1 MIVNF
6 AKINIDMKYIITL
19 ITLNL
24 ILLNSNAQSIFE
36 KKTNDN
42 FAYEINGEIAG
53 LKDSSVILG
62 YYFEDNQYAK
72 DTAIVNNGK
81 FTFTGFE
88 PLKGGMYFVLL
99 SESRIFDLII
109 SEQFFSF
116 STKIDDL
123 QGSMKFKN
131 SVENPPFYEYINFIS
146 NVSQSAQN
154 IIQKIE
160 ATSDK
165 EQEEW
170 KKKLENINNSVQD
183 YQNSFIEK
191 NINKFFAKV
200 VKSTLQI
207 TPPPAPDNL
216 NENEKQMFQL
226 EYYKEEFLN
235 NMDFSD
241 ERMIRTPQY
250 IFYDKINQYLNK
262 LTAQHPDSINAAA
275 DVLVEKARN
284 NKEVFKYIVH
294 HITSTYE
301 QSKIMGMDAVFV
313 HMVEKYY
320 LTDQCYWV
328 DSTQLVKI
336 ADRAKKIAP
345 NLIGQLAEEFV
356 DFYGTPFMKDTIEN
370 TYTLNQI
377 KSKYT
382 VLIFYGPTCGHCKKQ
397 IPKIK
402 KEVDS
407 LLEVGHDITTFAV
420 ATEFDRKEWIKFI
433 NDQKTWEWI
442 NVSDIRHDEEGNPVA
457 SSDWRDKYD
466 IHSTPVVYLL
476 DEKKRIIGKRVS
488 PKQIGE
494 IINNKEKT
502 K

>member
-1 MIVNF
+1 
-6 AKINIDMKYIITL
+6 MKYIITL
-19 ITLNL
+19 ITINL
-24 ILLNSNAQSIFE
+24 ILFTSNAQSIFE

-42 FAYEINGEIAG
+42 LAYQISGEIIG

-72 DTAIVNNGK
+72 DTAVVKNGI
-81 FTFTGFE
+81 FTFTGAE

-99 SESRIFDLII
+99 SESKIFDIII

-131 SVENPPFYEYINFIS
+131 TSENPPFYDYINFIS
-146 NVSQSAQN
+146 NVSQNAKP

-160 ATSDK
+160 ASSGK

-170 KKKLENINNSVQD
+170 KSELEKINSSVQD
-183 YQNSFIEK
+183 FQNSFINK
-191 NINKFFAKV
+191 NKNKFFAKV
-200 VKSTLQI
+200 VKSTMQI
-207 TPPPAPDNL
+207 TPPAAPDSL
-216 NENEKQMFQL
+216 DENEKQMYQL
-226 EYYKEEFLN
+226 KYYKKKYLD

-262 LTAQHPDSINAAA
+262 LTAQHPDSINIAA
-275 DVLVEKARN
+275 DILVEKARE

-320 LTDQCYWV
+320 LTNQCFWV
-328 DSTQLVKI
+328 DSVQLTKI

-345 NLIGQLAEEFV
+345 NLIGQVAEEFV
-356 DFYGTPFMKDTIEN
+356 DFYGTPFMKDTSGN

-407 LLEVGHDITTFAV
+407 LLNTGQDITTFAV

-442 NVSDIRHDEEGNPVA
+442 NVSDIRHDDEGNPVA

-494 IINNKEKT
+494 IIINREKI

>member
-1 MIVNF
+1 
-6 AKINIDMKYIITL
+6 MKYIISI
-19 ITLNL
+19 ITFNL
-24 ILLNSNAQSIFE
+24 IFFTTNAQSMFE
-36 KKTNDN
+36 KKTNND
-42 FAYEINGEIAG
+42 FAYQISGEIIG

-62 YYFEDNQYAK
+62 YYYEDNQYAK

-81 FTFTGFE
+81 FTFTGAE

-99 SESRIFDLII
+99 SESKIFDIII

-131 SVENPPFYEYINFIS
+131 TYENPPFYDYINFIS
-146 NVSQSAQN
+146 NVSEKAKP

-160 ATSDK
+160 LTSGK

-170 KKKLENINNSVQD
+170 KSELEKINSSVQD
-183 YQNSFIEK
+183 FQNSFINK
-191 NINKFFAKV
+191 NKNNFFAKV
-200 VKSTLQI
+200 VKSTMQI
-207 TPPPAPDNL
+207 TPPAAPDSL
-216 NENEKQMFQL
+216 DENEKQMYQL
-226 EYYKEEFLN
+226 KYYKKKYLD

-262 LTAQHPDSINAAA
+262 LTAQHPDSINIAA
-275 DVLVEKARN
+275 DILVEKARD

-320 LTDQCYWV
+320 LTNQCFWV
-328 DSTQLVKI
+328 DSVQLTKI

-345 NLIGQLAEEFV
+345 NLIGQVAEEFV
-356 DFYGTPFMKDTIEN
+356 DFYGTPFMKDTSGN

-377 KSKYT
+377 KSNYT

-407 LLEVGHDITTFAV
+407 LSNTGQDITTFAV

-442 NVSDIRHDEEGNPVA
+442 NVSDIRHDDEGNPVA

-494 IINNKEKT
+494 IIINREKI